1 MAIINAITVESPMPV
16 TGTVDANILNQAAF
30 QVQTVTVVTAGT
42 PVQGPSIPVPNT
54 VAVAIQNPSTNANNT
69 VLYVANSSANALLPA
84 SRMELKRGESIAL
97 YISNVNLIWIDSNNS
112 GATAKLLVEA

>member
-16 TGTVDANILNQAAF
+16 TGTVDANIPNQTAF
-30 QVQTVTVVTAGT
+30 QVQTVTVTTAGT

-54 VAVAIQNPSTNANNT
+54 VAVALQNPSTNSNNT
-69 VLYVANSSANALLPA
+69 VLYVANSSANALLA
-84 SRMELKRGESIAL
+84 ANRIELKRGESVAL
-97 YISNVNLIWIDSNNS
+97 YISNTDLIWINSNNN

>member
-16 TGTVDANILNQAAF
+16 SGTVSANIPNQTAF
-30 QVQTVTVVTAGT
+30 QVQTVTVVTSGT
-42 PVQGPSIPVPNT
+42 PVQGPNIPVPNT
-54 VAVAIQNPSTNANNT
+54 VAVAVQNPSTNANNT
-69 VLYVANSSANALLPA
+69 VLYIANSSANALLPA

-97 YISNVNLIWIDSNNS
+97 YISNTDLLWLDSNNN

>member
-16 TGTVDANILNQAAF
+16 TGTVSANIPNQTAF
-30 QVQTVTVVTAGT
+30 QVQTVTVVTAGS

-54 VAVAIQNPSTNANNT
+54 VAVALQNPSTNPNNT

-84 SRMELKRGESIAL
+84 SRIELKRGESVSL
-97 YISNVNLIWIDSNNS
+97 YISNTNLIWIDSSSN